1 MCAVPAKGGPMT
13 AKSVPPAVNAAE
25 VRALLAYDPETG
37 HLTWRVK
44 PSRRVHAG
52 TRAGG
57 HYCRGYEVVS
67 IKRRRYQAHRLIWL
81 VVHGRWP
88 RDVIDHVNGDRADNR
103 LSNLREC
110 SHAENMQNISKQP
123 GKSSQ
128 FLGVCYIARRG
139 YWVASITTNG
149 RRTRLGIFSDEAAA
163 YAAYCEA
170 KRKHHRFSPKPR
182 PGALDETSPP
192 MHSVRQ

>member
-1 MCAVPAKGGPMT
+1 MT
-13 AKSVPPAVNAAE
+13 AKKVPPVVTAAE
-25 VRALLAYDPETG
+25 AKALLDYDPETG

-88 RDVIDHVNGDRADNR
+88 RDVIDHVNADRADNR

-110 SHAENMQNISKQP
+110 SHAENMQNIPKQP
-123 GKSSQ
+123 GKTSS
-128 FLGVCYIARRG
+128 FLGVSFNSRSDCWEAR
-139 YWVASITTNG
+139 ICTNG
-149 RRTRLGIFSDEAAA
+149 KRRSLGLFADEASA

-170 KRKHHRFSPKPR
+170 KKVEHRFAPEPR
-182 PGALDETSPP
+182 SRL
-192 MHSVRQ
+192 